1 MPRRTRWSVSP
12 LAAGEVTAVS
22 SLSASLWPRE
32 AAPHTGNQPSGRGF
46 RRHGCSKEP
55 EEGFG
60 YLGFTR
66 FYRSPN
72 HLIVNLV
79 QVGTALNRVGE
90 RSAAALSLNR
100 AEESSARG
108 CSQWGHPK
116 VCC

>member
-1 MPRRTRWSVSP
+1 MV
-12 LAAGEVTAVS
+12 VY
-22 SLSASLWPRE
+22 
-32 AAPHTGNQPSGRGF
+32 
-46 RRHGCSKEP
+46 K
-55 EEGFG
+55 EGFG

-108 CSQWGHPK
+108 CSQLGHPK